1 VSEPK
6 LPPLRVGR
14 IVKPHGLKGEVV
26 LRGAGL
32 DAAAVQK
39 LGTVRLVR
47 ESGTVVAQATIE
59 SARAHGSDLLVRLSN
74 AHHPEQAGELR
85 GLWVE
90 VDRSA
95 LPEAGPDQVYHYD
108 LLGLEVV
115 EEDGRAIGRVR
126 EIVVTG
132 ANEVLVVEGETGEIL
147 IPYHP
152 GTIVGWDPA
161 QSKIFVRLPE
171 GLLDIYRKPAEH

>member
-1 VSEPK
+1 VSERTA
-6 LPPLRVGR
+6 PPFRVGR

-32 DAAAVQK
+32 DAAQVRQ

-47 ESGTVVAQATIE
+47 ENGAVIAQAKIE
-59 SARAHGSDLLVRLSN
+59 TVRAHGPDLLVRFSN

-90 VDRSA
+90 ADRSS
-95 LPEAGPDQVYHYD
+95 LPDAGPGRVYHFD

-115 EEDGRAIGRVR
+115 EQGGRALGRVR
-126 EIVVTG
+126 DIVVTG

-147 IPYHP
+147 IPYHA
-152 GTIVGWDPA
+152 GTVLGWDPA
-161 QSKIFVRLPE
+161 ASKIFVRLPE
-171 GLLDIYRKPAEH
+171 GLLDIYRKPASD

>member
-1 VSEPK
+1 VSGSAS
-6 LPPLRVGR
+6 PLRVGR

-32 DAAAVQK
+32 EAAEVGR

-47 ESGTVVAQATIE
+47 ESGVLVAQARIE
-59 SARAHGSDLLVRLSN
+59 SARAHGPDLLVRFSS
-74 AHHPEQAGELR
+74 AHDPEQAGELR

-90 VDRSA
+90 ADRSS
-95 LPEAGPDQVYHYD
+95 LPDAGPGRVYHFD

-115 EEDGRAIGRVR
+115 EQGGRALGRVR
-126 EIVVTG
+126 DIVVTG

-152 GTIVGWDPA
+152 GTVLGWDPA
-161 QSKIFVRLPE
+161 VSKIFVKLPE
-171 GLLDIYRKPAEH
+171 GLLDIYRKPAAD

>member
-1 VSEPK
+1 MSEPK
-6 LPPLRVGR
+6 SPPLRVGR

-39 LGTVRLVR
+39 LGVVRLVR
-47 ESGTVVAQATIE
+47 ESGAVVAQAQIE
-59 SARAHGSDLLVRLSN
+59 SARAHGPDLLVRFSS

-95 LPEAGPDQVYHYD
+95 LPEAGQDQIYHYD

-115 EEDGRAIGRVR
+115 EEGGRAIGRVR

-152 GTIVGWDPA
+152 GTVLGWDPA
-161 QSKIFVRLPE
+161 ASKIFVRLPE
-171 GLLDIYRKPAEH
+171 GLLDIYRKPTAD